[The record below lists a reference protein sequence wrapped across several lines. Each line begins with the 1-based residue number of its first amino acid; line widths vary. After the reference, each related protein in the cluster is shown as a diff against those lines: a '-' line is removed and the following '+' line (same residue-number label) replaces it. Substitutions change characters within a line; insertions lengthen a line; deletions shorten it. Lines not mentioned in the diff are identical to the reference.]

1 MEDTPGLERRLREH
15 LSLDF
20 AVDLSCILL
29 DVEGGW
35 VATGAGSHEEVSSL
49 VLVAREFRRILVELQ
64 VPQLLLLLALRV
76 LLEVLH
82 KVLDLLNLRIGVGVQ
97 DLSKVFHK
105 MEVCS
110 HGISQSCQL
119 AELGNQ
125 SDFVSSASVLV
136 DEEWLVLILDGLV
149 VASLVILH
157 VAGRSTILVEGGS
170 WTLTKVYPVDLVG
183 LLVVPCDHSR
193 TGESITDR
201 LLAVSASLLGFVS
214 NLVHSRKS

>member
-1 MEDTPGLERRLREH
+1 MILEAIEFLR
-15 LSLDF
+15 
-20 AVDLSCILL
+20 
-29 DVEGGW
+29 
-35 VATGAGSHEEVSSL
+35 
-49 VLVAREFRRILVELQ
+49 VLIELQ
-64 VPQLLLLLALRV
+64 VPQLLFLLALRV
-76 LLEVLH
+76 FLEVFHEIFDL
-82 KVLDLLNLRIGVGVQ
+82 LDLRFGIGVQ
-97 DLSKVFHK
+97 DLSKVFHE

-110 HGISQSCQL
+110 HGISQTCQL
-119 AELGNQ
+119 TKLWNQ

-183 LLVVPCDHSR
+183 LLVIPCDHSR
-193 TGESITDR
+193 TGESISDR